1 MIVEW
6 ITMSS
11 QETKVKEN
19 INYIDDVEADLFI
32 IVCIVV
38 NHSICTGVVGKLF
51 WLAQWPPDQVIWV

>member
-19 INYIDDVEADLFI
+19 INYIDDVEADLVI

-51 WLAQWPPDQVIWV
+51 WLA